1 MFGFKGAHRVSHLP
15 NCFSYALPLRIAKR
29 SYQSATFE
37 TRPPISGKKAQILK
51 HALEHVP
58 QLGFSEKAITI
69 GGRSLGYSN
78 LPKALFPSGPM
89 DLISYFLLQQRYALR
104 EQKSHLTILPST
116 TEKVTH
122 LIWSRLQANR
132 DILEHLPHMIA
143 TCVTPSNL
151 PSSVKSLAY
160 LSDEILYLAQD
171 KSADF
176 HWYTKRAAVS
186 AIYSASELF
195 MTKDNS
201 PNFQAT
207 YDFVQHRV
215 QHAKALNN
223 IREDILEWGSFQ
235 LNAIRSILR
244 SRDIVFMILFL

>member
-1 MFGFKGAHRVSHLP
+1 MFVSRGVQRISQLP
-15 NCFSYALPLRIAKR
+15 NSLFYTFPLIIAKR
-29 SYQSATFE
+29 NYQSATLE

-58 QLGFSEKAITI
+58 QLGFSEEAIKM

-78 LPKALFPSGPM
+78 LPTALFPSGSM
-89 DLISYFLLQQRYALR
+89 NLISYFLLQQRYALR
-104 EQKSHLTILPST
+104 EQKNHLTLMQNT

-132 DILEHLPHMIA
+132 DVMEHLPQMIA
-143 TCVTPSNL
+143 TCVAPSNL
-151 PSSVKSLAY
+151 PSSIKSLAD

-176 HWYTKRAAVS
+176 HWYTKRAVVS

-223 IREDILEWGSFQ
+223 LREDFLEWGSFQ

-244 SRDIVFMILFL
+244 SRGI